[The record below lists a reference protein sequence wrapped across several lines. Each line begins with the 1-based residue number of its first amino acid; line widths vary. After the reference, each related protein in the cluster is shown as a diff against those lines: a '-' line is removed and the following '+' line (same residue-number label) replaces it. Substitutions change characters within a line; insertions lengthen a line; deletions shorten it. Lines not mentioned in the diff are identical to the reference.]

1 MDLVVYCHGL
11 AIILISAAVSYCFFI
26 LGNHIRTQKTINE
39 LLFKN
44 ILNIYNEPKEEKT
57 FTLVKE
63 EYAKQ
68 KIIEMYTLP
77 TEEATELETAAK
89 VLPFKKPS
97 DINFS

>member
-1 MDLVVYCHGL
+1 MVYCHGL
-11 AIILISAAVSYCFFI
+11 AIILIAAAVSYCFFI
-26 LGNHIRTQKTINE
+26 LGSHIRAQKTINE
-39 LLFKN
+39 FLFKN

-57 FTLVKE
+57 VTLVKE

-77 TEEATELETAAK
+77 TEEATEPEVVAK